1 MNRKLG
7 AQSRRAALRQNGGVS
22 FGKAGELDFLKGE
35 NYEIE
40 EVAVDADN
48 EATDLLKV
56 HHPVVGV

>member
-22 FGKAGELDFLKGE
+22 FGKAGELDLLKGE

-48 EATDLLKV
+48 E
-56 HHPVVGV
+56 